1 MTESSPP
8 RLRLDVTREE
18 ALERAAEIVAEAWRS
33 FDRARPDQP
42 PIDARIRE
50 LLSERLP
57 AHGAPVLG
65 VLEDAGH
72 VLDTSLAQPRPRYFA
87 FVGSSGLE
95 IGVLGDLLASCY
107 DVNLA
112 AWAAAASELE
122 EHAVRWVGE
131 FVGYPAVAGA
141 FTSGGTVSNVTALA
155 AAREHALPGSR
166 DTGLVGRRMAVYCSE
181 EAHYSVDRA
190 CELLGIG
197 AANVRS
203 LPARREPR
211 HAARRARGGDRRRPG
226 AGHRSHRGRR
236 DGRHDADRRRRPDPR
251 ARRHLRRARRV
262 APRRRRLRARGRQP
276 CPRSP
281 TSSPGSSAPAPSRST
296 RTSGC
301 TCRRPAESSSCAA
314 APTSRRPSCTRRPTS
329 PTSATSLTPSTSP
342 SSTPAP
348 SAPSSCGSRSA
359 PTAPRRSARR
369 SRTTCARRACST
381 RRCSPGRSWS
391 RSAGRR
397 SSRSSPS
404 ATSRPDGDLDA
415 HNAALVEAI
424 QQDGRIWVAP
434 ATVDGRVCLRPCLVN
449 FRTTDD
455 DVRALVDVAVE
466 LGAR

>member
-1 MTESSPP
+1 M
-8 RLRLDVTREE
+8 TREE
-18 ALERAAEIVAEAWRS
+18 ALERTAEIVAEAWRS

-57 AHGAPVLG
+57 SHGAPVLG

-72 VLDTSLAQPRPRYFA
+72 VLDASLAQPRPRYFA

-203 LPARREPR
+203 LPLDESRGMRPDAL
-211 HAARRARGGDRRRPG
+211 AAAIDADLAQGIVPIAVVATGGTTLTGAVDPIPVLADICDERGVWLHVDGAYGLAAAAVPEVAHLFAGLERASSVSVDAHKWMYLPKACGVVLVRRRADLEAAFLHEEAYFPHERN
-226 AGHRSHRGRR
+226 
-236 DGRHDADRRRRPDPR
+236 
-251 ARRHLRRARRV
+251 
-262 APRRRRLRARGRQP
+262 QP
-276 CPRSP
+276 HAVDI
-281 TSSPGSSAPAPSRST
+281 TL
-296 RTSGC
+296 
-301 TCRRPAESSSCAA
+301 EY
-314 APTSRRPSCTRRPTS
+314 
-329 PTSATSLTPSTSP
+329 
-342 SSTPAP
+342 
-348 SAPSSCGSRSA
+348 
-359 PTAPRRSARR
+359 
-369 SRTTCARRACST
+369 
-381 RRCSPGRSWS
+381 
-391 RSAGRR
+391 
-397 SSRSSPS
+397 
-404 ATSRPDGDLDA
+404 SRPFRALKLWLAFRAHGAEAFREAIANNLRQARLLYDEVLARPELEPLCGPPQLSIVPFRHVAAEGDLDA